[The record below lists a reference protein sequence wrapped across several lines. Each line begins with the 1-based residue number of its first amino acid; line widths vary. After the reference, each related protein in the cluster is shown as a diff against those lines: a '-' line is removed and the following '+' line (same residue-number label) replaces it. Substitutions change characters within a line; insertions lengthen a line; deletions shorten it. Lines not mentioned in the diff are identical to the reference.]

1 MNKVDII
8 NNCKSLSDNDK
19 KIFIAAR
26 NIEQIQKAS
35 VFSQKGKMIKKGPYN
50 VWVVDSNVVIY
61 YINWASNL
69 HLMQQE
75 TFANGNEDSKNN
87 GIIYNDVFIDE
98 NKKLIKFQK
107 GFFGWASQGSQY
119 IKLLCDTLDRINLIE
134 INDINNICDL
144 GHDYH
149 TTIQFWFATFG
160 HFQDE
165 ITKLADYC
173 NNYSNMSKIIYPIIG
188 HKPYGGPNYFN
199 IVNRLI
205 SKDKYIN
212 TDFFTHNKK
221 ILKLKNLSVITHGIS
236 EETFHMF
243 PRHSVNKLLNS
254 VKKTS
259 EKTIEKVFIT
269 RNIATHLPRNLSN
282 QKEIEDYFIKK
293 NFTVI
298 NPENI
303 SYKPFINTIRDASIV
318 VITWGGALTNMM
330 YLKEN
335 TKVYI
340 LKSKSY
346 MRENL
351 CLFEK
356 IINRLN
362 LKINIIESVNNVIT
376 LDKIDTIK

>member
-1 MNKVDII
+1 MNKSDII
-8 NNCKSLSDNDK
+8 NNCKSLSENDK
-19 KIFIAAR
+19 KIFIKAR
-26 NIEQIQKAS
+26 NIEEIQKAS
-35 VFSQKGKMIKKGPYN
+35 VFSQKGKMIKKGDYN
-50 VWVVDSNVVIY
+50 VWVVDRDVVIY
-61 YINWASNL
+61 FINWVSYPEIKFDPLA
-69 HLMQQE
+69 
-75 TFANGNEDSKNN
+75 ANSKSN
-87 GIIYNDVFIDE
+87 GIIYNDIFIDE

-107 GFFGWASQGSQY
+107 GFFGWGCSQSQY
-119 IKLLCDTLDRINLIE
+119 IKLLCETLDRIQLIE
-134 INDINNICDL
+134 ITCNNNICDL
-144 GHDYH
+144 GNDYH
-149 TTIQFWFATFG
+149 TTIQFWFPTFG

-173 NNYSNMSKIIYPIIG
+173 DNYSNMSKIIYPIID

-199 IVNRLI
+199 ILNRLI

-221 ILKLKNLSVITHGIS
+221 ILKLKNLSVITHRIT
-236 EETFHMF
+236 EKTFHKF
-243 PRHSVNKLLNS
+243 PGYSVNKLLDS

-259 EKTIEKVFIT
+259 KKTTEKVFIT
-269 RNIATHLPRNLSN
+269 RNIASHMPRNLSN

-303 SYKPFINTIRDASIV
+303 PYEPFINTIRDASIV

-346 MRENL
+346 IHENIG
-351 CLFEK
+351 LFKK
-356 IINRLN
+356 IIGRLN
-362 LKINIIESVNNVIT
+362 LKINIIQSVDNVIT
-376 LDKIDTIK
+376 LDKLHTIELL

>member
-1 MNKVDII
+1 MI
-8 NNCKSLSDNDK
+8 K

-61 YINWASNL
+61 YINWALNL

-75 TFANGNEDSKNN
+75 TFTKRNGDSKNN
-87 GIIYNDVFIDE
+87 GIFYNDVFIDE

-107 GFFGWASQGSQY
+107 GFFGWAVKKTNQY

-149 TTIQFWFATFG
+149 TTIQFWFPTFG

-269 RNIATHLPRNLSN
+269 RNIASHKKRNLSN

-303 SYKPFINTIRDASIV
+303 SYGAFINTIRDVSMV

>member
-1 MNKVDII
+1 MNKNDII

-19 KIFIAAR
+19 KIFRTAI

-50 VWVVDSNVVIY
+50 VWEVDTNVVIY
-61 YINWASNL
+61 YINWGLNPE
-69 HLMQQE
+69 HK
-75 TFANGNEDSKNN
+75 FAPRPGNSKNN
-87 GIIYNDVFIDE
+87 GITYNDVFIDE
-98 NKKLIKFQK
+98 NKKLIKFHK
-107 GFFGWASQGSQY
+107 GFFEWIYNTEY

-144 GHDYH
+144 GNDYH
-149 TTIQFWFATFG
+149 TTIQFWFPTFG

-173 NNYSNMSKIIYPIIG
+173 DNYSNMSKIIYPIIN
-188 HKPYGGPNYFN
+188 HKPHGGPNYFN
-199 IVNRLI
+199 ILNRLI

-212 TDFFTHNKK
+212 TDLFTHNEKL
-221 ILKLKNLSVITHGIS
+221 LKLKNLSVITHGYG
-236 EETFHMF
+236 EETFHKF
-243 PRHSVNKLLNS
+243 PGYSVNKILDS

-269 RNIATHLPRNLSN
+269 RNIASHMPRNLSN

-303 SYKPFINTIRDASIV
+303 AYEPFINTIREASIV

-346 MRENL
+346 MYENIN
-351 CLFEK
+351 LFKK
-356 IINRLN
+356 IIDRLN

-376 LDKIDTIK
+376 LDKLDTIK